1 MDFYKKFF
9 LVTLTIIITIIFVI
23 KFALSS
29 VENKIIEI
37 TKSERFYNFVS
48 QRIKFEMNRHSSK
61 ELSQEEVDFYTK
73 ELDKILKKWK
83 PVIDNLSD
91 KNNK

>member
-1 MDFYKKFF
+1 MDFYKKLF
-9 LVTLTIIITIIFVI
+9 LITLTIIIAIIFTI

-29 VENKIIEI
+29 IENKIIEI

-48 QRIKFEMNRHSSK
+48 QRIKYEMNRHSSK
-61 ELSQEEVDFYTK
+61 ELSQEEVDFYTEK
-73 ELDKILKKWK
+73 LDKIFKKWK

-91 KNNK
+91 KNN